1 MKKILLRL
9 FSFVFIFSFLVAPS
23 TVLAVTEDE
32 LLWGGKKS
40 TVMANSGLGNQDP
53 RAVISNVIRTILGFL
68 GIIAVVIILMGGF
81 KWMTAGGNEETVTQ
95 ARGNIK
101 NAIIGLVVVFL
112 SFVIVNFTVNQLT
125 DATGAG
131 DASPPPG
138 DAVEGARPGE
148 GACLYVNTRWPIGC
162 DDRVSCEQTT
172 GGACQ
177 ANRCGNAYW
186 DVGRTCANL
195 SEEARAFDPYAEP
208 PAS

>member
-81 KWMTAGGNEETVTQ
+81 KWMTAMGADDKITEAKGLIS
-95 ARGNIK
+95 AG
-101 NAIIGLVVVFL
+101 IIGLVIVLSAFGIA
-112 SFVIVNFTVNQLT
+112 SFVLESVLT
-125 DATGAG
+125 AAG
-131 DASPPPG
+131 
-138 DAVEGARPGE
+138 
-148 GACLYVNTRWPIGC
+148 
-162 DDRVSCEQTT
+162 
-172 GGACQ
+172 
-177 ANRCGNAYW
+177 
-186 DVGRTCANL
+186 
-195 SEEARAFDPYAEP
+195 
-208 PAS
+208 